1 MAVRLQVD
9 DGGATCA
16 ECSPTDTAEMLT
28 WPGGE
33 ADTSLKTRRI
43 SFRFAPILASD
54 PSSFNVCTA
63 MPWWIH
69 QEFVR
74 FGRQGDGDTLC
85 IYFLAAAANTHPGFS
100 LFPAGY
106 LTTEIPA

>member
-43 SFRFAPILASD
+43 SF
-54 PSSFNVCTA
+54 
-63 MPWWIH
+63 
-69 QEFVR
+69 
-74 FGRQGDGDTLC
+74 C